1 MTDYSVLG
9 KMMDFW
15 SHAGFEPWE
24 HKGME
29 GVFRQVTFV
38 KDSHMG
44 VIAEY
49 YAYDYIVWTH
59 RGETDGD
66 YILENWKPLK
76 ETMMQRFILLEDNAT
91 EKRKVRSFLFGFKG
105 YLEVYHYS
113 VKGTYDKKFRDL
125 VPIIDKGMELAQDPE
140 YWKRKEDD
148 SWKMEKNRSL

>member
-1 MTDYSVLG
+1 VTYYSVLG

-38 KDSHMG
+38 KDSLMG
-44 VIAEY
+44 VIAKY

-66 YILENWKPLK
+66 YIIRKLE
-76 ETMMQRFILLEDNAT
+76 A
-91 EKRKVRSFLFGFKG
+91 S
-105 YLEVYHYS
+105 
-113 VKGTYDKKFRDL
+113 
-125 VPIIDKGMELAQDPE
+125 
-140 YWKRKEDD
+140 
-148 SWKMEKNRSL
+148 